1 MSIYAPSFMELF
13 KGMEEAYG
21 EYAISDKPVDPQTKK
36 KQGQAVTIRK
46 SVTEVLWVRHLAG
59 RKTLGIIPI
68 DKMSM
73 CQWGA
78 VDIDNYDLDIM
89 SFSKAFYKRNLPLIP
104 FRSKSG
110 GCHLILFLTEPV
122 PAKELQAKLSEIAA
136 CLGYGTSEIFPKQ
149 TKVLVDKGDLGN
161 WLNMPY
167 FGGEK
172 STRYALDKNGEAL
185 PIDKFLDF
193 VKDYRVTPKELKA
206 IKVLET
212 NDALP
217 EGPPCLQALVQQ
229 GFPQGTRNNGLF
241 AIGVYCRK
249 AFPDNWEQ
257 EIETKNTECMDPPLD
272 SKEVQLIVKQVGK
285 KDYNY
290 KCNDQPLS
298 SFCNSALCRTR
309 KHGIGGGAMPT
320 MTGLRKL
327 PTDQPVEL
335 FVTFCTDSR
344 LRANAKEELLLGRP
358 WVGPDPND
366 ENLFCVYFRL
376 RDIEEFLVRN
386 GFKYYTRSQIISR
399 LTSKDMG
406 CSSHFFKIKGKGVNV
421 WYVEEF
427 ESMTESFELPDM
439 GGDVL

>member
-21 EYAISDKPVDPQTKK
+21 ENAISDKPVDPQTKK

-110 GCHLILFLTEPV
+110 GCHLIL
-122 PAKELQAKLSEIAA
+122 
-136 CLGYGTSEIFPKQ
+136 
-149 TKVLVDKGDLGN
+149 
-161 WLNMPY
+161 
-167 FGGEK
+167 
-172 STRYALDKNGEAL
+172 
-185 PIDKFLDF
+185 FLDF

-320 MTGLRKL
+320 MKRCGKL
-327 PTDQPVEL
+327 
-335 FVTFCTDSR
+335 
-344 LRANAKEELLLGRP
+344 
-358 WVGPDPND
+358 
-366 ENLFCVYFRL
+366 
-376 RDIEEFLVRN
+376 
-386 GFKYYTRSQIISR
+386 
-399 LTSKDMG
+399 
-406 CSSHFFKIKGKGVNV
+406 
-421 WYVEEF
+421 
-427 ESMTESFELPDM
+427 
-439 GGDVL
+439 